1 MKKTFYEIL
10 WSLAEKEGLVSKWKE
25 DGSLIVNKQTYTWSP
40 KALEKLGL
48 SASIGELVIKSEGDT
63 LPTSESFNLSTS
75 IEQKSK
81 SKKTEEEEVTI
92 DWIDDY
98 MFKFS
103 HTKTGVPGKAGDKK
117 DVIKKMIKFLKDYDF
132 TKDEILKAVDLY
144 IANLVSNNS
153 IRFIQECGYFISKKV
168 EGITKSNLAT
178 WCAEV
183 RNGGGKK
190 YTSHNVL

>member
-10 WSLAEKEGLVSKWKE
+10 WSLAEKEGLLSKWKE
-25 DGSLIVNKQTYTWSP
+25 DGYLIVNKQTYSWSP
-40 KALEKLGL
+40 KALDKLGL
-48 SASIGELVIKSEGDT
+48 SASIGELVIKSDEDN
-63 LPTSESFNLSTS
+63 LPTSENFNLSTT
-75 IEQKSK
+75 IEQVSK
-81 SKKTEEEEVTI
+81 SKKTEDNFTI

-103 HTKTGVPGKAGDKK
+103 QTKIGVPGKAGDKK
-117 DVIKKMIKFLKDYDF
+117 DVVKKMSKFLKDYDF

-144 IANLVSNNS
+144 IGNLVSNNA
-153 IRFIQECGYFISKKV
+153 IRFIQECGYFISKRV
-168 EGITKSNLAT
+168 EGITKSSLAT
-178 WCAEV
+178 WCTEV